1 MTRSN
6 VRFGAAGTVA
16 AAVALALAST
26 TAVFAADELVEVQ
39 ITGSRITLAPGMT
52 APTPVTSVTAE
63 DMKALGPNQIID
75 SLNALPVFRNNSNA
89 NQSLGGQ
96 NSGGANVNMHGI
108 GASRTLV
115 LLDGRRVV
123 ATNRF
128 GNVDVNILP
137 SMLLKNVETV
147 TGGASASYGTDAV
160 AGVTNFILDTKFEG
174 VKAKAQYGETFRS
187 DGANKEYG
195 LAVGH
200 SFLDGRLH
208 FVGSF
213 NANQLDPIE
222 GQDSM
227 ERRPYIRHWGFVTNP
242 NTAGPTYITAPN
254 VVPTNFGNTLMFTAT
269 SSSPLDRLVFDPTGK
284 YFDKLGFSGIGQ
296 LNGGCNCQSLVDP
309 RNSTMYQDQNIQV
322 GYDGKSGIARL
333 GFDINDNTE
342 VYAQALWAQN
352 HQRTRWQDIPLVSTW
367 ATRIYQDNAF
377 LPASAA
383 ALIGQYGSRTAGTG
397 AIADGG
403 AKYVAATLYLSALA
417 SDPNGGSIL
426 DTANNMQS
434 YTVGL
439 TTKVRDWKINAYAQH
454 GENTQDYD
462 GYNLPRVDR
471 LQVALDAVTDG
482 NGKIVCRASLP
493 QYDPNGYWKDCVPV
507 NILGGKG
514 TMTADMW
521 NYTHQRY
528 KHAFAT
534 VKQDLFEVS
543 ASGSLGV
550 GLPAGDI
557 SAAVGAN
564 WRRDKFEQGTPN
576 PADEFPALTD
586 GRLLKDLGIGDGSR
600 GIVPQYGC
608 TPQGTP
614 VAGGVPGLR
623 YAAAGFCGA
632 SSSSTLLFSSQ
643 RFIQGSDSVKE
654 AFTEFQ
660 IPVLAKLPFA
670 ERVDANLAARW
681 AKYEGAGQIWSWKGG
696 LSWEINDQLRV
707 RATRS
712 RDVRAPNL
720 RDRFDSTLGGVNAV
734 DRNSRLASPI
744 SYSII
749 SYSGG
754 NPNLKPEKADTT
766 TAGIVFQ
773 PHFFEGFQASVDWYK
788 IKINGAIA
796 QLGAQVVLDQ
806 CNLGDTALCQYV
818 HRNTNTAQNP
828 LGDLQQLDNYYLNLN
843 SEIYQGV
850 DFELG
855 YRKALTLFGG
865 GPESITLRAFAT
877 HYLTNEQQPP
887 ELLNSSGTKTA
898 GPKIDN
904 MPTTPNAATFMLGY
918 RNGSYT
924 ATITERFTSSFKINR
939 LYEESKVRAPVV
951 AGNTTV
957 DDNTVGGVFTTD
969 VTMGWQ
975 PERFAGL
982 RVYSTITNVLDR
994 RPEILPTLGGRT
1006 GFGPGLTGDI
1016 IGRRFVVGAEYKF

>member
-1 MTRSN
+1 MTISKSTHS
-6 VRFGAAGTVA
+6 VAGSVA
-16 AAVALALAST
+16 AAVALALASPAT
-26 TAVFAADELVEVQ
+26 SFAADELVEVQ

-63 DMKALGPNQIID
+63 DMKSLGPNQIID

-108 GASRTLV
+108 GTSRTLV

-128 GNVDVNILP
+128 GSVDVNILP

-174 VKAKAQYGETFRS
+174 VKAKAQFGQTSRG

-195 LAVGH
+195 FAVGH
-200 SFLDGRLH
+200 SFMNDRLH

-222 GQDSM
+222 GKSSM
-227 ERRPYIRHWGFVTNP
+227 DKRPYIKHWGYVTNP

-254 VVPTNFGNTLMFTAT
+254 VVPTNFANTLMFTAT
-269 SSSPLDRLVFDPTGK
+269 SSSPLDRLIFDSTGQL
-284 YFDKLGFSGIGQ
+284 FDKLPFSGIGQ
-296 LNGGCNCQSLVDP
+296 LNGGCNCQSLSDP
-309 RNSTMYQDQNIQV
+309 RMSTMYQDQNIQV
-322 GYDGKSGIARL
+322 GYDGKSGVARV

-342 VYAQALWAQN
+342 VYAQGLWAKN

-367 ATRIYQDNAF
+367 ATRIYQDNAY

-383 ALIGQYGSRTAGTG
+383 ALIAASGSRTAGAG

-426 DTANNMQS
+426 DTANNMAS
-434 YTVGL
+434 YTLGL
-439 TTKVRDWKINAYAQH
+439 TTKIRDWKVNAYAQH

-471 LQVALDAVTDG
+471 LQVALDAVKDV

-514 TMTADMW
+514 TMTPAMW
-521 NYTHQRY
+521 DYTHQLY

-543 ASGSLGV
+543 ASGSLGI

-564 WRRDKFEQGTPN
+564 WRRDDFEQGTPN
-576 PADEFPALTD
+576 PSDEFPALAD
-586 GRLLKDLGIGDGSR
+586 GRLLKDLGIGDGTR

-608 TPQGTP
+608 TPGGTP
-614 VAGGVPGLR
+614 VTGGVPGLR

-654 AFTEFQ
+654 AFAEFQ

-681 AKYEGAGQIWSWKGG
+681 ANYEGAGQIWSWKGG
-696 LSWEINDQLRV
+696 LSWSINDQVRV
-707 RATRS
+707 RATSS

-720 RDRFDSTLGGVNAV
+720 RDRFDSTLGGVNAI
-734 DRNSRLASPI
+734 DRNSRLATPI

-773 PHFFEGFQASVDWYK
+773 PAFLDGFQASVDWYK
-788 IKINGAIA
+788 INIKGAIA
-796 QLGAQVVLDQ
+796 QLGAQTVLDQ

-818 HRNTNTAQNP
+818 HRNNNTLQNP

-843 SEIYQGV
+843 SETYQGV

-865 GPESITLRAFAT
+865 GPESITVRAFAT
-877 HYLTNEQQPP
+877 RYLTNEQQPP
-887 ELLNSSGTKTA
+887 ELLNASGAKTA

-904 MPTTPNAATFMLGY
+904 MAVTPNAATFMLGY
-918 RNGSYT
+918 RNGPYT
-924 ATITERFTSSFKINR
+924 AMISERFTSSFKINR

-957 DDNTVGGVFTTD
+957 DDNTVGEVLTTD
-969 VTMGWQ
+969 LTLGWQ
-975 PERFAGL
+975 PEQFAGL
-982 RVYSTITNVLDR
+982 RVYSTITNLFDR
-994 RPEILPTLGGRT
+994 NPEILPTVGGRT
-1006 GFGPGLTGDI
+1006 GFGPGLNGDI

>member
-6 VRFGAAGTVA
+6 FKSGKAGTVA
-16 AAVALALAST
+16 AAVALALVAPGFAS
-26 TAVFAADELVEVQ
+26 AADELAEVQ
-39 ITGSRITLAPGMT
+39 VTGSRITLAPGMT

-63 DMKALGPNQIID
+63 DMKSLGPSQIID

-108 GASRTLV
+108 GAPRTLV

-128 GNVDVNILP
+128 GSVDVNIMP
-137 SMLLKNVETV
+137 SMLMKNVETV

-174 VKAKAQYGETFRS
+174 VKGRVQVGQTSAN
-187 DGANKEYG
+187 DGDNKEYG
-195 LAVGH
+195 LAFGH

-208 FVGSF
+208 VVGSF

-222 GQDSM
+222 GKAAMDK
-227 ERRPYIRHWGFVTNP
+227 RPYIQHWGYVTNP
-242 NTAGPTYITAPN
+242 NAAGPTYITAPN
-254 VVPTNFGNTLMFTAT
+254 VIPTNFANTLMFTSTAT
-269 SSSPLDRLVFDPTGK
+269 SPLDRLVFDPSGK
-284 YFDKLGFSGIGQ
+284 TFSKLPFSGIGQ
-296 LNGGCNCQSLVDP
+296 LNGGCNCESLSASYL
-309 RNSTMYQDQNIQV
+309 STMYQDQNIQV
-322 GYDGKSGIARL
+322 GYDGKSGLARV
-333 GFDINDNTE
+333 GFDLNDNTE
-342 VYAQALWAQN
+342 IYAQGM
-352 HQRTRWQDIPLVSTW
+352 PLVSTW
-367 ATRIYQDNAF
+367 ATRIYQDNAY
-377 LPASAA
+377 LPADAA
-383 ALIGQYGSRTAGTG
+383 SLIAQYGSRTAGAG

-426 DTANNMQS
+426 DTANNLAS

-439 TTKVRDWKINAYAQH
+439 TTKIRNWKLNAYAQH

-471 LQVALDAVTDG
+471 LQVALDAVTDAS
-482 NGKIVCRASLP
+482 GKIVCRASLP

-514 TMTADMW
+514 TMTSAMW
-521 NYTHQRY
+521 NYTHQPY

-534 VKQDLFEVS
+534 VKQDLAEVS
-543 ASGSLGV
+543 ASGSLGI

-557 SAAVGAN
+557 SAAAGAN
-564 WRRDKFEQGTPN
+564 WRRDTFEQGTPN

-586 GRLLKDLGIGDGSR
+586 GRLLKDLGIGDGTR

-623 YAAAGFCGA
+623 YAATGFCGS

-643 RFIQGSDSVKE
+643 RFIKGDDSVKE
-654 AFTEFQ
+654 AFAEFQ

-681 AKYEGAGQIWSWKGG
+681 ASYEGAGQIWSWKAG
-696 LSWEINDQLRV
+696 LSWELNDQVRV

-734 DRNSRLASPI
+734 DRNSKLATPI
-744 SYSII
+744 PYSII
-749 SYSGG
+749 SFSGG
-754 NPNLKPEKADTT
+754 NPDLKPEKADTT
-766 TAGIVFQ
+766 TAGIIFQ
-773 PHFFEGFQASVDWYK
+773 PAFFEGFQASVDWYQ
-788 IKINGAIA
+788 IQINGAIA
-796 QLGAQVVLDQ
+796 QLGAQTVLDQ
-806 CNLGDTALCQYV
+806 CNYGDTALCQYV
-818 HRNTNTAQNP
+818 HRNNNTVQNP
-828 LGDLQQLDNYYLNLN
+828 LGDLVQLDNYYLNLS
-843 SEIYQGV
+843 SETYQGV
-850 DFELG
+850 DMELG

-865 GPESITLRAFAT
+865 GPESITVRLFAT
-877 HYLTNEQQPP
+877 RYLTNEQQPP
-887 ELLNSSGTKTA
+887 ALLNSSGVKTTSS
-898 GPKIDN
+898 IINN
-904 MPTTPNAATFMLGY
+904 MSTTPNAATFMLGY
-918 RNGSYT
+918 RNGAYSMMLM
-924 ATITERFTSSFKINR
+924 ERYTSSYAINR

-957 DDNTVGGVFTTD
+957 DDNTVGAVILTD
-969 VTMGWQ
+969 LNVSWQ
-975 PERFAGL
+975 PEVLPGL
-982 RVYSTITNVLDR
+982 RVYTTFTNLFDR
-994 RPEILPTLGGRT
+994 KPEILPTLGGRT
-1006 GFGPGLTGDI
+1006 GFGPGLAGDI
-1016 IGRRFVVGAEYKF
+1016 IGRRFVLGAEYKF